1 MQLYLP
7 DLVEASHSVDKNENK
22 IQSLF
27 DNRKLRSILRS
38 IQNIADELKLL
49 HSWPYHFVFD
59 INCSD
64 NDTWPEYSYLL

>member
-7 DLVEASHSVDKNENK
+7 DSVQVSHSVDKNGNE
-22 IQSLF
+22 IRSLF
-27 DNRKLRSILRS
+27 DNRKLKHVLMS

-49 HSWPYHFVFD
+49 HSRRYHSVYD

-64 NDTWPEYSYLL
+64 NDTWSEYSYLL

>member
-7 DLVEASHSVDKNENK
+7 DSVQASHSVDKNENE
-22 IQSLF
+22 IRSLF
-27 DNRKLRSILRS
+27 DSRKLKSVLRS

-49 HSWPYHFVFD
+49 HLRPYHSVYD